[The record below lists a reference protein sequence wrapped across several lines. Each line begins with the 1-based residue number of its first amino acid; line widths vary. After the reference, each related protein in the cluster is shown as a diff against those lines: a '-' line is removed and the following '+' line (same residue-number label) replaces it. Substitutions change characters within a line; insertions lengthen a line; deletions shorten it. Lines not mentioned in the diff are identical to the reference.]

1 MRPAISS
8 RGGQRKL
15 RKWSLKLNL
24 NFIQIERIAKDS
36 YTELWNWRFCCKGR
50 IWGAFHST
58 KIPVWN
64 FGHSHTQWH
73 GTFCLHR
80 PNPSHC
86 AFGYCSCKQDIKER
100 NWEQQFCRMERDISV
115 RPKWPDQSKWTTFKA
130 GSKNSGRTK
139 SKWTLTFDVTTEISG
154 ILGWMER
161 ALGEHAVE
169 P

>member
-15 RKWSLKLNL
+15 WKWSLKLNL

-80 PNPSHC
+80 PDPSHC
-86 AFGYCSCKQDIKER
+86 AFGYCSCKQDTENWYWGKQFYQNGRGHFGPTHWNER
-100 NWEQQFCRMERDISV
+100 TNQSELPSKVQVWDYFPNISV
-115 RPKWPDQSKWTTFKA
+115 RP
-130 GSKNSGRTK
+130 NRTIMVC
-139 SKWTLTFDVTTEISG
+139 SIWFLTEIS
-154 ILGWMER
+154 
-161 ALGEHAVE
+161 
-169 P
+169 